1 MGFME
6 EIFMAALEGK
16 GFLPNKRKSKRFKNW
31 HATLDLKTCMNCRE
45 KCRKLFEFSST
56 L

>member
-1 MGFME
+1 MGLME

-31 HATLDLKTCMNCRE
+31 HATLDLKTCMIAGENADGR
-45 KCRKLFEFSST
+45 RI
-56 L
+56 